1 MSHKTYQLVNPVI
14 QGTFNDIVDS
24 VKTPISA
31 AETVWNRLT
40 THVSGHVPKF
50 MFSLKD
56 IENNTLNHF
65 EAKEKISDGS
75 YTIKEMKGLN
85 VNIQDIDNF
94 HAQIDRVKKN
104 QNGGKRKRY
113 KKYNKNGSLYPRINS
128 SSDSDSDSVSDTES
142 ISESDSDVESDVYS
156 GIEFTSNTTS
166 PIIMLDYTTK
176 FYYQD
181 DGRVFEYKS
190 TKNPQPIVVDPIP
203 VVQLPISIPITT
215 TRSRYAFS
223 SIPVFK
229 PPLLP
234 CINIWN

>member
-1 MSHKTYQLVNPVI
+1 MSHRTYQLVNPVI
-14 QGTFNDIVDS
+14 QGTFNDVVSSEKKSIN
-24 VKTPISA
+24 A
-31 AETVWNRLT
+31 AEEVWKRLT
-40 THVSGHVPKF
+40 THVSGHVPRF

-56 IENNTLNHF
+56 IENNTLTHF

-75 YTIKEMKGLN
+75 YIIKEMKGLN
-85 VNIQDIDNF
+85 VDVHDIDNF
-94 HAQIDRVKKN
+94 HEQIDRVKKN

-128 SSDSDSDSVSDTES
+128 SSDSDSDDDSISVSVSD
-142 ISESDSDVESDVYS
+142 SDADVYS
-156 GIEFTSNTTS
+156 GVEFSSNTTS

-181 DGRVFEYKS
+181 DGKVFEYKS

-203 VVQLPISIPITT
+203 VVQVPISIPMTI

>member
-1 MSHKTYQLVNPVI
+1 MSHRTYQLVNPVI
-14 QGTFNDIVDS
+14 QGTFNDVVDS
-24 VKTPISA
+24 EKKPINA
-31 AETVWNRLT
+31 AEKVWQRLT
-40 THVSGHVPKF
+40 THVSGHVPRF

-75 YTIKEMKGLN
+75 YIIKEMKGLN
-85 VNIQDIDNF
+85 VDVQDIDNF
-94 HAQIDRVKKN
+94 HEQIDRIKKN

-113 KKYNKNGSLYPRINS
+113 KKYNKHGSLYPRINS
-128 SSDSDSDSVSDTES
+128 SSDSDDDSISDSVSV
-142 ISESDSDVESDVYS
+142 SDSDTDVYS
-156 GIEFTSNTTS
+156 GVEFSSNTTS

-181 DGRVFEYKS
+181 DGKVFEYKS

-203 VVQLPISIPITT
+203 VVQVPISIPMTT